1 MGDDDGMVVV
11 RRQDLADVLQKSLD
25 RVANEK
31 KKSEQ
36 LQRGISSMELNKLE
50 DVCIALGMK
59 EEE

>member
-1 MGDDDGMVVV
+1 MSF
-11 RRQDLADVLQKSLD
+11 RSRLIEST
-25 RVANEK
+25 NEK

>member
-1 MGDDDGMVVV
+1 MVVV